1 MQAGKSLRH
10 AEAGSSL
17 VELALVTP
25 MLLAILVG
33 TADLGRVI
41 RDSIVVEGATQAGA
55 HYAAQDEEAAANTY
69 GIATAV
75 FTDLSA
81 QYEFSLE
88 NEGEES
94 GISSYSGSNVTVEIE
109 RYCKCHTGA
118 VVDCAAPDCGQGAPP
133 VRTYVR
139 VRAEKTFE
147 TLLNYP
153 GLPASVTLTHEA
165 HARAT

>member
-1 MQAGKSLRH
+1 MLQAGKSLRH
-10 AEAGSSL
+10 AEAGSSV

-33 TADLGRVI
+33 AADLARVI

-55 HYAAQDEEAAANTY
+55 HYAAQDEDAAANTY
-69 GIATAV
+69 GIANAV

-81 QYEFSLE
+81 ENGFSLD
-88 NEGEES
+88 NDQG
-94 GISSYSGSNVTVEIE
+94 GFSSYSGSNVTVEIE

-118 VVDCAAPDCGQGAPP
+118 VVDCAAPNCGSGAPP

-139 VRAEKTFE
+139 VRAEKSFE
-147 TLLNYP
+147 TLINYP
-153 GLPASVTLTHEA
+153 GLPTSVTLTHEA